1 MKVSLNPFAYI
12 LVFKSMRFLTLFA
25 APATVIVGIALSKL
39 SGTRK
44 RTVYMVLILDP
55 HVSKYYYASTIGS
68 LAYYNTF
75 DSVLYKVV
83 K

>member
-1 MKVSLNPFAYI
+1 MSRFKQYSNISSCDNFTEGSYVIANRYQVEQLNMSQECPN
-12 LVFKSMRFLTLFA
+12 
-25 APATVIVGIALSKL
+25 
-39 SGTRK
+39 
-44 RTVYMVLILDP
+44 MVLILDP